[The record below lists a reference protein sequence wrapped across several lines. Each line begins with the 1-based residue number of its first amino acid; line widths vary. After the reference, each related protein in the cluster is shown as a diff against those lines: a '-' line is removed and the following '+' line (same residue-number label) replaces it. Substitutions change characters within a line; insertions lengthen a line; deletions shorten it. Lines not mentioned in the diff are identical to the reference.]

1 MEGPHQPS
9 AGAGLQCTQ
18 PAEGGSQVPFTDGGS
33 EVRGEKPEASLR
45 WGRPGEGQSPIRGC
59 AGAAL
64 EWWGGG
70 WKSVGPITKERA
82 AGVPPDSGWRQW
94 EREGLPDLLAG
105 GSSSGIVDT
114 ASQRGWKKRVR
125 GSCQGASESRWGVL
139 KGLLFYQA
147 V

>member
-1 MEGPHQPS
+1 M
-9 AGAGLQCTQ
+9 
-18 PAEGGSQVPFTDGGS
+18 
-33 EVRGEKPEASLR
+33 RSLR
-45 WGRPGEGQSPIRGC
+45 PHSGGDAQERDRAPSEAVLGLLWNGG
-59 AGAAL
+59 
-64 EWWGGG
+64 GGG

>member
-1 MEGPHQPS
+1 MGTPRRGTEPHQR
-9 AGAGLQCTQ
+9 LC
-18 PAEGGSQVPFTDGGS
+18 
-33 EVRGEKPEASLR
+33 
-45 WGRPGEGQSPIRGC
+45 WGCSGMV
-59 AGAAL
+59 
-64 EWWGGG
+64 GGG